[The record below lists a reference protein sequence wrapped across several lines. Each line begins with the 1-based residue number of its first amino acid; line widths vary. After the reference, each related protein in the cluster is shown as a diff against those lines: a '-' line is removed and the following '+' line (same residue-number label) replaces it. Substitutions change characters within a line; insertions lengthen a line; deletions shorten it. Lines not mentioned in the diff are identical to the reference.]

1 MTWAAWRV
9 QRPQLLAALGVAIVA
24 ALWLVTTH
32 AVMGKVARAN
42 VWLAVEAFTGL
53 LGLSIGAPI
62 VAGEVGPDT
71 YRLAWSQSVS
81 RLPPQEVLSCENRL
95 AVHGAVTSEN
105 SERCALGAHVHDVV
119 AYQPSS
125 AYWPLQLGESA
136 IFLAMAAAPLTVALV
151 VVRRWRA

>member
-32 AVMGKVARAN
+32 AVMGK
-42 VWLAVEAFTGL
+42 VEAFTGL